1 MKERA
6 LEGEIS
12 RGERAKVSLSLEVL
26 DSTTN
31 TLREVLKLVIEGAE
45 VDDLSLAERKAKEL
59 YRTALNVWAKLKE
72 RQLVKSYGASR
83 DDMAQS
89 FY

>member
-1 MKERA
+1 MKGRA
-6 LEGEIS
+6 LEGKIS

-45 VDDLSLAERKAKEL
+45 VDDLILA
-59 YRTALNVWAKLKE
+59 
-72 RQLVKSYGASR
+72 
-83 DDMAQS
+83 
-89 FY
+89 

>member
-12 RGERAKVSLSLEVL
+12 RGERAKASLSLEVL

-83 DDMAQS
+83 DDMTQS

>member
-1 MKERA
+1 MKGRA

-12 RGERAKVSLSLEVL
+12 RGERAKASLSLEVL

-83 DDMAQS
+83 DDMTQS

>member
-1 MKERA
+1 MKGRA
-6 LEGEIS
+6 LEDDIS
-12 RGERAKVSLSLEVL
+12 RDEKAKASLSLEVL

-59 YRTALNVWAKLKE
+59 YRIALNVWAKLKE
-72 RQLVKSYGASR
+72 RQLVKSYGVSR
-83 DDMAQS
+83 DDMTQS
-89 FY
+89 F

>member
-12 RGERAKVSLSLEVL
+12 RGERAKACLSLEVL

-83 DDMAQS
+83 DDMIQS

>member
-12 RGERAKVSLSLEVL
+12 RGERAKACLSLEVL

-83 DDMAQS
+83 DDMTQS